1 MDRKVIV
8 TFVKRTN
15 LMEFRRHI
23 PTSDSVVPESY
34 YSKEQDVRLVV
45 TERITAGQRIF
56 VRISCPI
63 NPLPVKGEFEIPSWG
78 ALKQFL
84 EANGWKQHEV
94 IDSRFLQD
102 TNLLGRE
109 MNDWDSRRE
118 ELYKGND

>member
-8 TFVKRTN
+8 TFVKCTN

-23 PTSDSVVPESY
+23 PTNNSVVPESY

-45 TERITAGQRIF
+45 TERITEDGRIF
-56 VRISCPI
+56 CRINCPI

-78 ALKQFL
+78 TLKRFL

-94 IDSRFLQD
+94 IDSRFL
-102 TNLLGRE
+102 
-109 MNDWDSRRE
+109 
-118 ELYKGND
+118 